1 MRTKWQHVVEL
12 KGRRGCRIKEHTLI
26 NKIRNI
32 QEANAS
38 LNKERILAK
47 RTFREVKAIEV
58 KKYVIVKI
66 KFNRGF

>member
-1 MRTKWQHVVEL
+1 MAACSEL
-12 KGRRGCRIKEHTLI
+12 KGRRECRIKENTLI

-38 LNKERILAK
+38 MNKERILAK
-47 RTFREVKAIEV
+47 RTFREKVKAIEV